1 MTFNEDNKFP
11 LSSAL
16 TIIRKYRNVIAHNLK
31 FISFKPATK
40 LELDKLPK
48 IFHKHLLDGHCEIVP
63 NNTVYSFILSLVLVL
78 SDPILINELI
88 HDIEM
93 QFLSDNNQG
102 LILSDFCEIT
112 GIPVDIVDRLRN
124 FMGEYQEGI
133 T

>member
-1 MTFNEDNKFP
+1 M
-11 LSSAL
+11 
-16 TIIRKYRNVIAHNLK
+16 
-31 FISFKPATK
+31 
-40 LELDKLPK
+40 
-48 IFHKHLLDGHCEIVP
+48 DGHCEIVP